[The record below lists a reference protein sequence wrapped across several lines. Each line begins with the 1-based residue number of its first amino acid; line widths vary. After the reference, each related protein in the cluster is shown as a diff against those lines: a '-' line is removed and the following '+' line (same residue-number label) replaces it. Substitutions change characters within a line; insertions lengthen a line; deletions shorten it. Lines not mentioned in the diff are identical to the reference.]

1 MIDDERIKLYLIE
14 ALQKLR
20 LTPHQTKSGRAS
32 AAAWAIRVETLLN
45 KEA

>member
-1 MIDDERIKLYLIE
+1 MLDDERIKLYLIE

-20 LTPHQTKSGRAS
+20 LTPHQTKSGRNDS
-32 AAAWAIRVETLLN
+32 AAWAKRVETLLN